1 MRCRYDVGVRWRHHR
16 RPLDARTLF
25 YASLIFFLCLVG
37 FSIERWLATIPLET
51 IVRTSILVAVGIAV
65 VAMIGWVGV
74 RVRRDR
80 EHEEEAAV
88 AAGPGPMADA
98 VAVLVAVDA
107 DAAPVISRD
116 LTLALKRPGHARLR
130 AVAQRLLDAQ
140 LDYRLVG
147 LRTAPPRDVVEAA
160 RGFDAWGDDVRTRFA
175 RKDDRDRAA
184 KDALVVLCLLVETD
198 EEIVDLPTD
207 RAASVTRTLELL
219 ANDRWSVRRVELFT
233 ARQPIPTSEL
243 RAIDPTLITPRG

>member
-1 MRCRYDVGVRWRHHR
+1 MRWRHR
-16 RPLDARTLF
+16 GRPLDSQSIF
-25 YASLIFFLCLVG
+25 YLTVIFALCLVG
-37 FSIERWLATIPLET
+37 FLIEQWLATIPLET
-51 IVRTSILVAVGIAV
+51 IVRTSILVVVGIAV
-65 VAMIGWVGV
+65 VAMIGWVVV

-80 EHEEEAAV
+80 EHDEEAAKE
-88 AAGPGPMADA
+88 AGPGPMADA

-116 LTLALKRPGHARLR
+116 LTLALKRPRHERLR

-147 LRTAPPRDVVEAA
+147 LRTAPPTDVVEAA
-160 RGFDAWGDDVRTRFA
+160 RGFDAWSDDVRTRFA
-175 RKDDRDRAA
+175 RKDERDGSA

-233 ARQPIPTSEL
+233 ARQPIPTREL
-243 RAIDPTLITPRG
+243 RTIDPTLISARG

>member
-1 MRCRYDVGVRWRHHR
+1 
-16 RPLDARTLF
+16 
-25 YASLIFFLCLVG
+25 LIFLLCLIGVA
-37 FSIERWLATIPLET
+37 IERWLATIPMET
-51 IVRTSILVAVGIAV
+51 IVRASILVIVGIAV
-65 VAMIGWVGV
+65 VAMFVWLFV

-80 EHEEEAAV
+80 EHEEVAAGE
-88 AAGPGPMADA
+88 AGPGPMADA

-116 LTLALKRPGHARLR
+116 LTLALKRPRHVRLR

-140 LDYRLVG
+140 LDFRLVG
-147 LRTAPPRDVVEAA
+147 LRTTPPKEVLDAA
-160 RGFDAWGDDVRTRFA
+160 RGFDAWSDEVRTRFA
-175 RKDDRDRAA
+175 RKNDRDSSP

-207 RAASVTRTLELL
+207 RAVSVTRTLELL